1 MHKCVKHVWKDM
13 LHWLYYLSMRLVTFP
28 KKLCVLHKCC
38 RNVIFFLKKI
48 KFQKLTIWSMRDYPF
63 LKLGYLTRKFRR
75 QQGHAYWKHN
85 ALWNAETKAF
95 REAKS
100 CFAFSTLGTHFF
112 SFFSFVIWAWLL
124 TSLRLKWGEG
134 NRGSTSDLQ
143 GKMTSEI
150 MVQIVPLL
158 RTKRGKEH
166 QWFCHGSHV
175 FGLWDISLKKSGY
188 YKFFWGPDLIS
199 DECHLLVIFTAF
211 SMKDFLLI
219 FGQDKLDDIC
229 QLCYFYYQKRI
240 YIWIRHMAIFSRDAV
255 EF

>member
-1 MHKCVKHVWKDM
+1 MTSH
-13 LHWLYYLSMRLVTFP
+13 
-28 KKLCVLHKCC
+28 
-38 RNVIFFLKKI
+38 
-48 KFQKLTIWSMRDYPF
+48 
-63 LKLGYLTRKFRR
+63 
-75 QQGHAYWKHN
+75 
-85 ALWNAETKAF
+85 
-95 REAKS
+95 
-100 CFAFSTLGTHFF
+100 FSQIEVRGE
-112 SFFSFVIWAWLL
+112 
-124 TSLRLKWGEG
+124 EG
-134 NRGSTSDLQ
+134 NIRGSTSDLQ

-229 QLCYFYYQKRI
+229 QLCYFYYQKII

-255 EF
+255 ESKHPLFSLLWAHLGYAFWRVGEHVHKVMIPYM